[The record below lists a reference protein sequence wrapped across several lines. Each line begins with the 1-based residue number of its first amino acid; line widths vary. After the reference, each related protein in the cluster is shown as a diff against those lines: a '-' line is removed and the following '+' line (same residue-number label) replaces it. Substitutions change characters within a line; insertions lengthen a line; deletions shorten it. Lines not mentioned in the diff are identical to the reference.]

1 MEPVKD
7 ISASWSPQPASSAH
21 TLTFITISRLI
32 DTFLLQTG
40 LPQDLQHPQF
50 HSTTG
55 ASSLF
60 PPQCPLPPSP
70 LLTSPLS
77 LPSSSFVPLTFGQ
90 CPSSDTDTSL
100 SPIWDSTQRFPI
112 PQPEDRNGCGWGN
125 KCAVAMEAAIMEMD
139 TMRKGGCRTAGLTSE
154 WTGEQLELQRRQ
166 SRYNHETQPLRRQLK
181 WQSGWRRRKPWL
193 WSS

>member
-112 PQPEDRNGCGWGN
+112 PQPEDRM
-125 KCAVAMEAAIMEMD
+125 AVAEATNA
-139 TMRKGGCRTAGLTSE
+139 L
-154 WTGEQLELQRRQ
+154 W
-166 SRYNHETQPLRRQLK
+166 PWRQL
-181 WQSGWRRRKPWL
+181 SWRWTQWEKVAAGQQALRVSERV
-193 WSS
+193 SS